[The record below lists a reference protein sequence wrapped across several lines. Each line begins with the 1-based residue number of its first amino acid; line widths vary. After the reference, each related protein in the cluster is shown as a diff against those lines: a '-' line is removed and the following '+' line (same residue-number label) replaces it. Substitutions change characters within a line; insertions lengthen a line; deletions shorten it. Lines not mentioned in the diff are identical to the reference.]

1 MKTAQGLV
9 AYATA
14 QLGLPYWY
22 GTFGNIGTAALYASK
37 EKQYPQYYRWENT
50 PYDNFSSQYGKRVH
64 DCVGLIKGYLWSD
77 SATATPKYNSS
88 QDVSANGMRNAC
100 KEKGDIGTMPDV
112 PGVLVFMN
120 GHVGVYIGGGYVIE
134 ARGHEY
140 GVVKTALKS
149 RPWKWWGKCPWID
162 YSDSSDKSDSTQSD
176 NVSVKGDSAGKV
188 VTVKCKKV
196 RLKSGTWNV
205 RKLPSADSS
214 VVTTVKGGFDI
225 NIVNGFVYVPSLGG
239 FISEKAIEV

>member
-1 MKTAQGLV
+1 MKTAKGLV
-9 AYATA
+9 EYATA

-37 EKQYPQYYRWENT
+37 KKQYPQYYKWEGT
-50 PYDNFSSQYGKRVH
+50 PYDNFPSQYGKRVH
-64 DCVGLIKGYLWSD
+64 DCVGLIKGYLWSE
-77 SATATPKYNSS
+77 SATAAPKYNSS
-88 QDVSANGMRNAC
+88 QDVSANGMRSAC

-112 PGVLVFMN
+112 PGVLVFMP

-140 GVVKTALKS
+140 GVVKTALKF

-162 YSDSSDKSDSTQSD
+162 YSDSSAAETEPKREESKKT
-176 NVSVKGDSAGKV
+176 V
-188 VTVKCKKV
+188 VVNCKKV
-196 RLKSGTWNV
+196 HLKSGTWNI

-214 VVTTVKGGFDI
+214 VVTIVKGGSDI
-225 NIVNGFVYVPSLGG
+225 NVADGFVYVPSLGG
-239 FISEKAIEV
+239 FISVKAVEK

>member
-1 MKTAQGLV
+1 MKTAKGLV
-9 AYATA
+9 EYAKA

-22 GTFGNIGTAALYASK
+22 GTFGQTGTEKLYK
-37 EKQYPQYYRWENT
+37 DKKTQYPQYYNWKGT
-50 PYDNFSSQYGKRVH
+50 PYDNFPSQYGKRVH
-64 DCVGLIKGYLWSD
+64 DCVGLIKGYLWSETPT
-77 SATATPKYNSS
+77 STPKYKDGSP
-88 QDVSANGMRNAC
+88 DLSANDTRAAC

-162 YSDSSDKSDSTQSD
+162 YSDNPAAETEPKQEENAPKT
-176 NVSVKGDSAGKV
+176 VG
-188 VTVKCKKV
+188 VKCRKV
-196 RLKSGTWNV
+196 RLKAGTWNV
-205 RKLPSADSS
+205 RKLPSTDST
-214 VVTTVKGGFDI
+214 VIKTVKGGADI
-225 NIVNGFVYVPSLGG
+225 NVADGFVYVPSLGG
-239 FISEKAIEV
+239 WISEKAIDT